1 MNETG
6 RNIMNGLI
14 KVVDGLSEENKE
26 IERQRRED
34 EKQSERVNQRVKD
47 NLKKFHERLDK
58 NE

>member
-14 KVVDGLSEENKE
+14 KVADGLSEENKE